1 MSNKKE
7 GDFVSHSDE
16 QAIVSIKHF
25 DELLDDVSLALD
37 TYQRPY
43 VWDEKKVNQLLDDL
57 IEFQL
62 QLEVPA
68 KKKYY
73 LGSLLLH
80 DAKEKR
86 FVIDGQQR
94 LTTLYVL
101 YSVVNNGILPDWK
114 EFTYRSYTSVKNIQL
129 AKQVIQERLKTES
142 IDLELFKR
150 FEFTTITVFE
160 PDLAF
165 TFFDTQNNR
174 GVPLK
179 ATDLLKAF
187 HLRAIG
193 NHESDSKLIELYQ
206 SHCAERWERV
216 QTSSELTHRSDGN
229 DYAPELFHYFLWRA
243 RTWRGRDVALLESRD
258 RLYNAFGEQAR
269 ASTKLSEIKL
279 YADGSNKWADALRLQ
294 PDNEYHIQMASIRM
308 GQNAAHLPFAIRQPI
323 EQGVG
328 FFLYAEKYAALLNW
342 VFHDQSTGVREI
354 NNMQKLYGDVVC
366 LLSIY
371 LRRLFQLAVLMY
383 VDRLGTDQL
392 DVFAEWL
399 NYRLAA
405 IRLSQS
411 DIRKETPI
419 KYLRDQRL
427 NLLDVIAHSYD
438 SIEVI
443 DFLKREPVDDVFLNR
458 QKSGADNSTD
468 IGWENLIESP
478 KGVKGKYVKSL
489 ANYYGITSL
498 ERLRESIEKNSR
510 VG

>member
-1 MSNKKE
+1 VNQL
-7 GDFVSHSDE
+7 GQ

-25 DELLDDVSLALD
+25 NALSDGACLALD
-37 TYQRPY
+37 SYQRPY
-43 VWDEKKVNQLLDDL
+43 VWDEKKVNQLFDDL
-57 IEFQL
+57 IEFQE
-62 QLEVPA
+62 QLKSPPD
-68 KKKYY
+68 KKYY
-73 LGSLLLH
+73 FGSLLLH

-94 LTTLYVL
+94 LTTLSVL
-101 YSVVNNGILPDWK
+101 YSVINGGHLPDWN
-114 EFTYRSYTSVKNIQL
+114 EFKYHSNASVKNIRL
-129 AKQVIQERLKTES
+129 AKQVIQERLKKDS
-142 IDLELFKR
+142 IDSRLFEH
-150 FEFTTITVFE
+150 FEFTTITVNE

-193 NHESDSKLIELYQ
+193 RNESDSKQVELYQ

-216 QTSSELTHRSDGN
+216 QTSGERNHHMEGN
-229 DYAPELFHYFLWRA
+229 DFAPELFHYFLWRA
-243 RTWRGRDVALLESRD
+243 RAWRGSDVNLLESRD
-258 RLYNAFGEQAR
+258 RLYTAFGEQTRPSNA
-269 ASTKLSEIKL
+269 LSDITL
-279 YADGSNKWADALRLQ
+279 YAAGSNKWGEALSLL
-294 PDNEYHIQMASIRM
+294 PDNEYKIQMASLRI

-323 EQGVG
+323 ERGVG

-342 VFHDQSTGVREI
+342 VFHDQSTGVPEI
-354 NNMQKLYGDVVC
+354 ENMQELYKSVVC
-366 LLSIY
+366 SLSIY

-383 VDRLGTDQL
+383 VDRLGTHQL

-411 DIRKETPI
+411 DIRKETPTV
-419 KYLRDQRL
+419 YLRDSKI
-427 NLLDVIAHSYD
+427 NFLDVIAHSYD

-458 QKSGADNSTD
+458 KTSETDNSTG
-468 IGWENLIESP
+468 IGWKNLIESP
-478 KGVKGKYVKSL
+478 KGVKGRYVKCLSD
-489 ANYYGITSL
+489 YYSIKSL
-498 ERLRESIEKNSR
+498 EQLRESIGRKR
-510 VG
+510 RKFDGKL